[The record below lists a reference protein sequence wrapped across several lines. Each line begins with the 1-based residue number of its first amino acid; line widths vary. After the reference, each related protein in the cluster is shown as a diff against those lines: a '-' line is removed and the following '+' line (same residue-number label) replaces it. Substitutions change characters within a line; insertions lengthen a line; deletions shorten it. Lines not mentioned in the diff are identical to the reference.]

1 MRNPDLQAHFEKMQ
15 KRDAQAREN
24 NLDSGLTCALEN
36 LSQFLGEED
45 TDAALTYLEDEVG
58 IQALIAQKHTFPES
72 LKPKAALLQN
82 IYADLKNNSSD
93 PLDLSETIS
102 NILANDKPC
111 IYMAPAANDPY

>member
-1 MRNPDLQAHFEKMQ
+1 MRNPDLQAHFATMQ
-15 KRDAQAREN
+15 KRNAQAREN

-58 IQALIAQKHTFPES
+58 IQALIAQKNTFPES
-72 LKPKAALLQN
+72 LKPKATLLQSV
-82 IYADLKNNSSD
+82 YTDLKNRISD

-102 NILANDKPC
+102 KVLTSDKPSV
-111 IYMAPAANDPY
+111 YMAPAANDPY